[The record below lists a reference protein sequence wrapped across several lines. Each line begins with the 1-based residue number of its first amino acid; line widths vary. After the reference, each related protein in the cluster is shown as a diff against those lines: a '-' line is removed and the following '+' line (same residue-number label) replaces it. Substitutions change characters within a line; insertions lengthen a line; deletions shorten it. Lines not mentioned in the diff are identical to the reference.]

1 MTKHPVLPGSIKM
14 RGTDKNIPPGM
25 KFCLE
30 ITVSTG
36 ITKPVCSKAYFAER
50 ADFVNAVQTL
60 RSLEHLNIVGTSRFV
75 NNTALL
81 DQELAV

>member
-1 MTKHPVLPGSIKM
+1 MTKHPVLSGSIKM
-14 RGTDKNIPPGM
+14 RGIDKNMPPGM
-25 KFCLE
+25 KYCLE
-30 ITVSTG
+30 VTVSTG
-36 ITKPVCSKAYFAER
+36 IGKPFCSKAYFAER
-50 ADFVNAVQTL
+50 ADFVNAAQAL